1 MAVFSPIFMAGTN
14 IIYGYNY
21 VKIGNERPHK
31 RAHFP
36 PYIKLH
42 IMFSFRTYMF
52 SYNIV
57 CFYLKLLFQ

>member
-31 RAHFP
+31 RVHFP

-42 IMFSFRTYMF
+42 ITYMF
-52 SYNIV
+52 SYKIV
-57 CFYLKLLFQ
+57 YFYLKLLFQ

>member
-31 RAHFP
+31 RVHFP
-36 PYIKLH
+36 P
-42 IMFSFRTYMF
+42 
-52 SYNIV
+52 
-57 CFYLKLLFQ
+57 